1 MNLYLLHGILQAKA
15 FLVLFPAGILIAV
28 FRESIGIRWL
38 MYHIICQFLAA
49 LCVFTAVAVMM
60 YAKYSENKNKDKD
73 RDKDEYAHD
82 ESKESVP
89 YHVYLG
95 FAVVGL
101 IVFQLIWASLLRNS
115 SIIPRPVW
123 LRIHILLAVG
133 ILAGGWTN
141 IYLGYYYHSSRMN
154 I

>member
-15 FLVLFPAGILIAV
+15 FLILFPAGILIAI

-38 MYHIICQFLAA
+38 MYHIVCQVLAA

-60 YAKYSENKNKDKD
+60 YAKYLENKNKNQDKNKD
-73 RDKDEYAHD
+73 QDKKKHD
-82 ESKESVP
+82 HSGSKESFS

-115 SIIPRPVW
+115 SIIPRPIW
-123 LRIHILLAVG
+123 LRIHILLAVA

-141 IYLGYYYHSSRMN
+141 IYLGYIHYR
-154 I
+154 